1 RVVFRGLELQDDKTL
16 REYSVTENATLHL
29 FLELRS
35 YKPAIYFLSPT
46 RLNNVDVQVK
56 LSRHWSF
63 STIYPLAK
71 GAVGQNNVSWQV
83 SIKPDGTLKDTAT
96 DIDCSYLF
104 WEAGALADPSS
115 AVTEAHPL
123 KPQTLSHTLP
133 TTMSCHLTTS
143 CPISTGSLPASP
155 SPRQCEPKWSFN
167 GSPSSSQ
174 FAIGVFRS
182 PSTSSRRSTLR
193 KRLN

>member
-1 RVVFRGLELQDDKTL
+1 M
-16 REYSVTENATLHL
+16 SPAATVADLKSAIEAKASTPSDH
-29 FLELRS
+29 

-56 LSRHWSF
+56 ISRHWSF

-115 AVTEAHPL
+115 ASIRDRGLQIAFNFIPQINFEKAAKLTVTP
-123 KPQTLSHTLP
+123 
-133 TTMSCHLTTS
+133 
-143 CPISTGSLPASP
+143 
-155 SPRQCEPKWSFN
+155 
-167 GSPSSSQ
+167 SPSSV
-174 FAIGVFRS
+174 ARVLLVFRGVVGS
-182 PSTSSRRSTLR
+182 KNAKNHAELDALDWPSKIGIEVEGIMNQSKFRVM
-193 KRLN
+193 